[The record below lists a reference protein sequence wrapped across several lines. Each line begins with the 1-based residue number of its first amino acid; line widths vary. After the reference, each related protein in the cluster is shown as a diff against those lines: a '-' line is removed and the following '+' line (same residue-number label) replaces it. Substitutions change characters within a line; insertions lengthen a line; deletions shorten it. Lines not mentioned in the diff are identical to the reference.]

1 MASGV
6 SLSYKLEHGGI
17 NYIAE
22 QATKFKSAGEQVLS
36 KYQGINLSAAVH
48 SFPQSSQLDIL
59 VSIREVDPNGDLV
72 GAVTEYFSL
81 VGAPNYVRGGSD
93 YGVVEQALAPL
104 NKALR
109 IPILA
114 AATLHSGKK
123 VVRRGS
129 LPQLV

>member
-6 SLSYKLEHGGI
+6 SLSYELEHGGI

-22 QATKFKSAGEQVLS
+22 QVTKFKSAGEQVLS
-36 KYQGINLSAAVH
+36 KYRGINLGARV
-48 SFPQSSQLDIL
+48 SSLDIPRLEIL
-59 VSIREVDPNGDLV
+59 VSIRETDPNSDLA

-81 VGAPNYVRGGSD
+81 VGAPDYVRGGSD

-104 NKALR
+104 EKTLR
-109 IPILA
+109 RPILA
-114 AATLHSGKK
+114 VATLHSGKK

-129 LPQLV
+129 LPQLA